1 MDPVSLHMNLNN
13 LKTNGVRH
21 ITTFPWHPALN
32 GLAESAVQTVKN
44 GIRCIEGGDIQS
56 KVTWYLAKYRI
67 TPQSTTGVSP
77 TQLLM
82 KRQVRTWLDLINPNL
97 SSRVLDAQSN
107 QKTHHDYHA
116 KDRTLSVGDPV
127 LCDNFGKGDKL
138 LPGHILHKPGPMS
151 YFVKLDDG
159 RYIRRHQDNVRLRS
173 YAVEP
178 TESHESGKELFN
190 ENTVL
195 PNVTVATSDKES
207 DTIPPL
213 PEKPPINTSLGTS
226 PVRRSTRASI
236 PPDRL
241 DL

>member
-1 MDPVSLHMNLNN
+1 M
-13 LKTNGVRH
+13 
-21 ITTFPWHPALN
+21 
-32 GLAESAVQTVKN
+32 
-44 GIRCIEGGDIQS
+44 
-56 KVTWYLAKYRI
+56 
-67 TPQSTTGVSP
+67 
-77 TQLLM
+77 
-82 KRQVRTWLDLINPNL
+82 
-97 SSRVLDAQSN
+97 
-107 QKTHHDYHA
+107 
-116 KDRTLSVGDPV
+116 GDPV

-213 PEKPPINTSLGTS
+213 PEMPPINTPLGTS
-226 PVRRSTRASI
+226 PVRRSTRASK